1 MAFIRKVRT
10 ASGATAVQIAEYSGG
25 RQRIVAHV
33 GSAHTVVELGVLL
46 ELAGEL
52 LTDPAQ
58 LVLDV
63 DAAPAPRVAGLLE
76 RPGEAAL
83 FGATDV
89 TPEVSRAGA
98 GRVVGT
104 ESRVLFAALA
114 AVYADLGFDAL
125 DDYVFRDLVLARV
138 VEPTSLLDVS
148 RVLTDLG
155 QTSASYATMKR
166 TLTRVVTGAFRD
178 DIAELCFAHAA
189 TAGDISLVLYDVT
202 VRHEVFVVR
211 VEVRDH
217 YRGGCRGTCREAE
230 GSLTG
235 ETSGRVGAALTK
247 PCRASTVRWRG
258 RGEHAAEVYE
268 RNRCHYLS

>member
-25 RQRIVAHV
+25 SQRIVAHV

-76 RPGEAAL
+76 RQGEPTL
-83 FGATDV
+83 FGAAGGA
-89 TPEVSRAGA
+89 PEVSRAGA

-104 ESRVLFAALA
+104 DSRVLFAALA
-114 AVYADLGFDAL
+114 AVYADLGFDTL
-125 DDYVFRDLVLARV
+125 DDKVFRDLVLARV

-148 RVLTDLG
+148 RVLSDLG
-155 QTSASYATMKR
+155 QTPASYATMKR

-178 DIAELCFAHAA
+178 DIAELCFDHAA
-189 TAGDISLVLYDVT
+189 TAGDISLILYDVT
-202 VRHEVFVVR
+202 TLYF
-211 VEVRDH
+211 
-217 YRGGCRGTCREAE
+217 EAE
-230 GSLTG
+230 KEDGLRKVGYSNYVDVVVMPSLVSSRWCRCRSTG
-235 ETSGRVGAALTK
+235 FPGVDCAA
-247 PCRASTVRWRG
+247 
-258 RGEHAAEVYE
+258 
-268 RNRCHYLS
+268 